1 MLSQPSAFA
10 GTSFNIW
17 DRTETNI
24 RKSVII
30 KQTNKQTEKKMPMI

>member
-1 MLSQPSAFA
+1 MLSQPSAFE
-10 GTSFNIW
+10 GKSLNIW

-30 KQTNKQTEKKMPMI
+30 KQTNKQTEK